1 MENDQIKASNPEMD
15 RAPESGLEVKPSTS
29 PEVAPQPDENKY
41 YVGGG
46 VPSHAISDQLN
57 LPNQRQAKSQGQL
70 RAFWIL
76 AVVAVVCLAVGLGAG
91 IGAGLAAQRKSSF
104 SRYANR

>member
-15 RAPESGLEVKPSTS
+15 RTPESGLEVKPSTS
-29 PEVAPQPDENKY
+29 PEVAPQPDKNKY

-46 VPSHAISDQLN
+46 APSHSISDQLN
-57 LPNQRQAKSQGQL
+57 LPNKRQAKSQGQL
-70 RAFWIL
+70 GAFWIL
-76 AVVAVVCLAVGLGAG
+76 AVIAVVCLAVGLGAG